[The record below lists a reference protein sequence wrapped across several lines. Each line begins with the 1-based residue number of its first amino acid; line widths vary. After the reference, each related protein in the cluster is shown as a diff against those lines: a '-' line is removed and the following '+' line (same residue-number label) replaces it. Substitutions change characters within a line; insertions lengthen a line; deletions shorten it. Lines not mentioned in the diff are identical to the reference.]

1 MKKKI
6 FTLLALFA
14 FAFAVN
20 AQVGVGIA
28 TPDGSAMLDV
38 TSTTQGFLAP
48 RMTETQ
54 RNDISSPATGLLI
67 YQTDGTAGFY
77 YYDGSSWTQVGGS
90 ASSGPTLAYT
100 NQAGPIAVFP
110 PLSTEVTVVGV
121 TQSVTA
127 GNHLKI
133 DGSLN
138 LNFVVTGNWS
148 VTYEIRLYRD
158 ATLIMSQQYNRSGST
173 AGTQTMPGGFTYGD
187 MAPATSASTTY
198 NVRCIV
204 TAATNIT
211 YASTGNNINLNII
224 TFE

>member
-38 TSTTQGFLAP
+38 TSTTKGFLAP

-54 RNDISSPATGLLI
+54 RNAISSPATGLLV
-67 YQTDGTAGFY
+67 YQTDGTTGFY

-90 ASSGPTLAYT
+90 ASSGPTLAFT
-100 NQAGPIAVFP
+100 NASGPMAVFP
-110 PLSTEVTVVGV
+110 PLNTEVTVASV
-121 TQSVTA
+121 TQSVTV
-127 GNHLKI
+127 GNNLKI

-138 LNFVVTGNWS
+138 INPVTSASWS
-148 VTYEIRLYRD
+148 FTYEIRLYRD
-158 ATLIMSQQYNRSGST
+158 ATLIMTQTYTRSGSA
-173 AGTQTMPGGFTYGD
+173 AGTQTMPSDFTYVD
-187 MAPATSASTTY
+187 TAPATSAATTY
-198 NVRCIV
+198 SMRCIM
-204 TAATNIT
+204 TSATNIT
-211 YASTGNNINLNII
+211 SVSTGNVINLNII